1 MTTQLEALNKH
12 KANARHLKLF
22 NQGIELFNQGVK
34 CPIDDSAIK
43 DGWKCGEQMRDIKI
57 VTLSASRVKFNV
69 D

>member
-22 NQGIELFNQGVK
+22 NQGIELFNQGIK
-34 CPIDDSAIK
+34 CPIDDSPIR
-43 DGWKCGEQMRDIKI
+43 DGWKCSEQMREIKI
-57 VTLSASRVKFNV
+57 IALSASRVKFDV

>member
-34 CPIDDSAIK
+34 CTIDDSAIK